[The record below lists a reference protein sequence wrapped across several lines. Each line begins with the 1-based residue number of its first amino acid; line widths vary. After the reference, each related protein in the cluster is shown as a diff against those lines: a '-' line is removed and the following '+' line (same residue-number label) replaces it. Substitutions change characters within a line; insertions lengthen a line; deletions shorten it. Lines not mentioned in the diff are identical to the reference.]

1 MKKRHQ
7 QKLIFTSLVL
17 FLGFNMPIVLLF
29 DKSVNRF
36 GMPLMLLF
44 LFFFWGLGIL
54 VSYLIL
60 KKYYE

>member
-17 FLGFNMPIVLLF
+17 FIGFNMPIVLLF
-29 DKSVNRF
+29 DKAIHLL

-44 LFFFWGLGIL
+44 LFLFWGLGIL
-54 VSYLIL
+54 ISYIIL
-60 KKYYE
+60 NKYYE